1 MTLFFMFDY
10 NQVFESIHNHK
21 THLKPSTVCDGVGL
35 FALRDIEKDELL
47 FKFVTNDIKIAAK
60 DVQST
65 VDPIVEKYIIS
76 MCYYDKN
83 DESYT
88 LDVPLFMIYT
98 EYYINHSDDPNIFW
112 DRNTHEMY
120 AMKDIKSGEELT
132 TYYRPDE
139 RDW

>member
-1 MTLFFMFDY
+1 MFDY

-35 FALRDIEKDELL
+35 FALRDIQKDELL

-60 DVQST
+60 DLQST

-83 DESYT
+83 DESY
-88 LDVPLFMIYT
+88 
-98 EYYINHSDDPNIFW
+98 S
-112 DRNTHEMY
+112 
-120 AMKDIKSGEELT
+120 
-132 TYYRPDE
+132 
-139 RDW
+139 